1 MLHHLA
7 FPRTPARDS
16 LNHLVLLMDR
26 AARKARPALVS
37 RLLINGPLW
46 AVFSSWFLPVARPFP
61 VSFHLLMRPILVY
74 SRSFVLRH
82 RTNTRFCAF
91 PDSQIFRRT
100 INDISSVTA
109 TPVSI
114 FIDSTLLLLLL
125 LQLGVEIREP
135 VESSFRE
142 TLMVRVRIS
151 IACTMKRWEANGA
164 RWVCRAAPFCAWK
177 LMPKRADARW
187 IPSNY
192 THR

>member
-26 AARKARPALVS
+26 AARKARPAVGITTFDKRPIVGRLFFVVSSCREAVSRFLPSPNAADS
-37 RLLINGPLW
+37 RLL
-46 AVFSSWFLPVARPFP
+46 
-61 VSFHLLMRPILVY
+61 
-74 SRSFVLRH
+74 SFVRSS
-82 RTNTRFCAF
+82 TQNDTRFCAF

-109 TPVSI
+109 TPISI
-114 FIDSTLLLLLL
+114 FIDSTLLLLL

-151 IACTMKRWEANGA
+151 IACTMKRREANGA